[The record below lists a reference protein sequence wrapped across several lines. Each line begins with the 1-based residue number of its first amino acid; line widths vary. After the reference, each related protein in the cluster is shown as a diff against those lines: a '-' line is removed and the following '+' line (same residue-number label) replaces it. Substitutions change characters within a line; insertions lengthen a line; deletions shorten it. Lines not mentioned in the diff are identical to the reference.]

1 MLQFITNEKSAVS
14 PLDQIRD
21 VIEGGCRWIQ
31 IRLKDASDEEIKKLF
46 FDIRDKAKETLTTII
61 INDRVELA
69 KTLGPEGVAGV
80 HVGNEDMP
88 AAEAR
93 ALLGPEAI
101 IGVTAH
107 SYSEVESFKG
117 LDIDYIGVGPFA
129 QTSTKDN
136 LAPILG
142 LEGMAEIMIRAKE
155 DKLGIPIVGVGGIKL
170 EDVKS
175 LLEIGVNGIA
185 VSGAIA
191 NSSSI
196 KDKTKSFLSE
206 LPIDY

>member
-80 HVGNEDMP
+80 HVGSEDMP

-129 QTSTKDN
+129 QTPTKDN

-196 KDKTKSFLSE
+196 KDTTKSFLSE